1 MITFLILIILKIVIR
16 KLFNLKKEII
26 KLFIIHQLI
35 NKLRAKLRR
44 FNLFSNKILKRMCSE
59 NVEIYDPTNKSF

>member
-44 FNLFSNKILKRMCSE
+44 LNLFSNYI
-59 NVEIYDPTNKSF
+59 